1 MKNTLCM
8 LLLPQDQ
15 LAGSFLFHRVWEKWL
30 CEAVREHVSPDRLSI
45 MGHELPSPK
54 GSNSV
59 LHFILFSLN
68 MMMPLVLLFGISR
81 SIQNKNSVV
90 GVFVLEVVSSISIIS
105 FSLQYK

>member
-1 MKNTLCM
+1 MKQSGSM
-8 LLLPQDQ
+8 SHQIV
-15 LAGSFLFHRVWEKWL
+15 LASWDMSNPV
-30 CEAVREHVSPDRLSI
+30 P
-45 MGHELPSPK
+45 M